1 MQNPDNAIQLIS
13 LGSFDKNLML
23 NTTKALEK
31 IFGRIVYYQ
40 QVYQDLS
47 VFFDANRRQY
57 NGNQLLQF
65 IHENYAKE
73 GTKTVG
79 LVNVDLF
86 IPILT
91 FIYGQ
96 AYLNGNSGIASMYR
110 LGNERYGL
118 KPNPQILEERFIKEV
133 VHELG
138 HCYGLIHCHQPDCV
152 MRSSTYVEDIDQK
165 NSTFCSH
172 CRNLL

>member
-1 MQNPDNAIQLIS
+1 MHDNAIQLIS
-13 LGSFDKNLML
+13 LGTFDKNLML
-23 NTTKALEK
+23 NTAKALEK

-40 QVYQDLS
+40 QAYQDLS
-47 VFFDANRRQY
+47 AFYDASRRQY

-65 IHENYAKE
+65 INDTYAKE
-73 GTKTVG
+73 GTKTIG

-96 AYLNGNSGIASMYR
+96 AFLNGKSGIASMHR
-110 LGNERYGL
+110 LGNERYGMQ
-118 KPNPQILEERFIKEV
+118 PDQRILEERFIKEV

-165 NSTFCSH
+165 NPHFCLNCKTH
-172 CRNLL
+172 L